1 MNVKKLKKLR
11 KRIKPLQVEW
21 LKSLL
26 KKEEAEQVFV
36 DNIDLLLPE
45 QTHYFG
51 ASGSVYLSY
60 MTDKWIMK
68 ILKDNPNITTY
79 KELETINEQ
88 QQQKY
93 LDRRI

>member
-1 MNVKKLKKLR
+1 VNSKQLKKLR
-11 KRIKPLQVEW
+11 KLVKPLQVEW
-21 LKSLL
+21 LQS
-26 KKEEAEQVFV
+26 
-36 DNIDLLLPE
+36 ILPE
-45 QTHYFG
+45 DQGKTITIDNVEGLMPDQTHVFG
-51 ASGSVYLSY
+51 NHQIHLSF
-60 MTDKWIMK
+60 MSDKWIMK

>member
-1 MNVKKLKKLR
+1 MNSKQIKKLR
-11 KRIKPLQVEW
+11 KLVKPLQVEW
-21 LKSLL
+21 LQSILPEDQGKTIT
-26 KKEEAEQVFV
+26 V
-36 DNIDLLLPE
+36 DNVEELMPD
-45 QTHYFG
+45 QTHAYG
-51 ASGSVYLSY
+51 NRQIHLSF
-60 MTDKWIMK
+60 MSDKWIMK